1 MQLPLDDESK
11 QYAVINTVDGLY
23 QCQFLPYGMTA
34 SSGVFQSFIT
44 KTLHNIPNLIIYQDD
59 MLILTHDHNS
69 HVKVLRQVLTTLK
82 NAGIK
87 LNIKKC
93 KFFVD
98 SVQYLGHIFDKS
110 GVRPNP
116 DKTRCIL
123 EAPAPQNVKQVQAF
137 VCLCNYYSRFIPNFA
152 TVMKLLY
159 SLLEKNCT
167 FVWNKPQQDAFESVK
182 NLFKSN
188 SILQH
193 YDPQAQLM
201 LETDAYA
208 YGIGAVLMQRHNAHS
223 DWLPV
228 QFASRTL
235 NAAERNYSNNV
246 NSDCLSRLPLS
257 ETVSESEPYEII
269 STLHALDTDY
279 ISCDDIKKHTDLDPD
294 LIVLKCYI
302 KNGFPDRIVLI
313 CVNLSLLLLA

>member
-59 MLILTHDHNS
+59 MLILTHDHKS

-137 VCLCNYYSRFIPNFA
+137 VGLCNYYSRFIPNFA

-201 LETDAYA
+201 LETDASA
-208 YGIGAVLMQRHNAHS
+208 YGIGAVLM
-223 DWLPV
+223 
-228 QFASRTL
+228 
-235 NAAERNYSNNV
+235 
-246 NSDCLSRLPLS
+246 
-257 ETVSESEPYEII
+257 
-269 STLHALDTDY
+269 
-279 ISCDDIKKHTDLDPD
+279 
-294 LIVLKCYI
+294 
-302 KNGFPDRIVLI
+302 
-313 CVNLSLLLLA
+313 